1 MTHEPL
7 SHDPAARQDELKRW
21 AEAQALLHPDR
32 GRMSRKKKRMDRLTG
47 VPQVVHGAELV
58 ERVMNRLAD
67 RLFDRGLD
75 TAGSAH
81 LHEHLRDDR
90 VAYVPAPWHLLPR
103 LLRHVGVSD
112 SDTFVDFGCGKGRVV
127 HQAARRRFRRVIGV
141 EVSPKLA
148 EVARH
153 ALAARSRRH
162 RCKNVEIVVA
172 DARQFQV
179 PDDLT
184 IAYFFRPFGRATFEP
199 LLRQIVESID
209 RRPRRVV
216 LIYAWPQDDSFSA
229 IVETERFRLVKEM
242 PTSLLNRHSDRVVIF
257 ESC

>member
-1 MTHEPL
+1 
-7 SHDPAARQDELKRW
+7 
-21 AEAQALLHPDR
+21 
-32 GRMSRKKKRMDRLTG
+32 
-47 VPQVVHGAELV
+47 VHGAELV
-58 ERVMNRLAD
+58 ERMMNRLAD

-153 ALAARSRRH
+153 ALAARARRH

-172 DARQFQV
+172 DAREFEV